1 MVLIQE
7 QSNDRKLQMQAKDRA
22 RQKNEKLNDLD
33 EEARQKAEYLLQK
46 AKEQQEE
53 QEDEIKHLNEVR
65 QTKWHGGSLRAVIH
79 GISLGDNTIM
89 LNTLFCL
96 ITISRTFSSY
106 LDIGKSQFKKL
117 RLCVDSEIP
126 WKN

>member
-1 MVLIQE
+1 MIFQE
-7 QSNDRKLQMQAKDRA
+7 ASNDRKLQMQALDRA

-65 QTKWHGGSLRAVIH
+65 RARQK
-79 GISLGDNTIM
+79 IS
-89 LNTLFCL
+89 FC
-96 ITISRTFSSY
+96 I
-106 LDIGKSQFKKL
+106 
-117 RLCVDSEIP
+117 
-126 WKN
+126 